1 MTIEID
7 LELLKTTN
15 LSPNE
20 FIGLYLVFRKGYTYL
35 DELNLNIN
43 WKKLLT
49 KEYVE
54 LTEENLVLSEKSSDY
69 SVTNKFKSLF
79 SNNFDLMFSELISV
93 YPNKVST
100 STGVR
105 VLHAVD
111 PKAKSNL
118 KAKNRYKRIVSNR
131 LHVHNRIMKL
141 LKVQLKIQEDNLAYL
156 QNLETW
162 INNHTWEKY
171 ENLKENEGKTTKRI
185 TRSL

>member
-1 MTIEID
+1 MNIEID

-15 LSPNE
+15 LTPNE
-20 FIGLYLVFRKGYTYL
+20 FIGLYLTLRKGYSYL
-35 DELNLNIN
+35 DELTLDIDWKNLEE
-43 WKKLLT
+43 
-49 KEYVE
+49 KEYVQTA
-54 LTEENLVLSEKSSDY
+54 LGTKI
-69 SVTNKFKSLF
+69 VTDKFKKLF
-79 SNNFDLMFSELISV
+79 SNNFDILFEELISV
-93 YPNKVST
+93 YPSKVET

-105 VLHAVD
+105 VLHAID

-118 KAKNRYKRIVSNR
+118 KARNKYKKTVGNK

-171 ENLKENEGKTTKRI
+171 ENINENDTGKTAKRI

>member
-15 LSPNE
+15 LTPDE
-20 FIGLYLVFRKGYTYL
+20 FIGLYLTLRKGYSYL
-35 DELNLNIN
+35 DELTLNID
-43 WKKLLT
+43 WKNLEN
-49 KEYVE
+49 KEYITIE
-54 LTEENLVLSEKSSDY
+54 TLGTHT
-69 SVTNKFKSLF
+69 VTDKFRQLF
-79 SNNFDLMFSELISV
+79 SNNFDAMFEELISV
-93 YPNKVST
+93 YPSKVS
-100 STGVR
+100 SSNGVR

-118 KAKNRYKRIVSNR
+118 KARNRYKKVVGNK
-131 LHVHNRIMKL
+131 LHVHNKIMKL
-141 LKVQLKIQEDNLAYL
+141 LKVQLNIQQDNLAYL

-171 ENLKENEGKTTKRI
+171 ENLDDNDTRETATRI

>member
-15 LSPNE
+15 LSPDE

-35 DELNLNIN
+35 EELNLNIDWTN
-43 WKKLLT
+43 LERKGYVKNKL
-49 KEYVE
+49 
-54 LTEENLVLSEKSSDY
+54 
-69 SVTNKFKSLF
+69 VTDKFKSLF

>member
-20 FIGLYLVFRKGYTYL
+20 FIGLYLVLRKGYAYL
-35 DELNLNIN
+35 DELNLNVN
-43 WKKLLT
+43 WKELETKGYIKDKLIT
-49 KEYVE
+49 
-54 LTEENLVLSEKSSDY
+54 D
-69 SVTNKFKSLF
+69 KFKSLF

-141 LKVQLKIQEDNLAYL
+141 LKVQLKITQ
-156 QNLETW
+156 
-162 INNHTWEKY
+162 K
-171 ENLKENEGKTTKRI
+171 LKLHLKKLLNQK
-185 TRSL
+185 SY

>member
-35 DELNLNIN
+35 EELNLNIDWTN
-43 WKKLLT
+43 LERKGYVKNKL
-49 KEYVE
+49 
-54 LTEENLVLSEKSSDY
+54 
-69 SVTNKFKSLF
+69 VTDKFKSLF

-171 ENLKENEGKTTKRI
+171 ENLDENDTRKTTTRI

>member
-1 MTIEID
+1 MTIDID
-7 LELLKTTN
+7 LELLKTTS
-15 LSPNE
+15 LSPDE
-20 FIGLYLVFRKGYTYL
+20 YVALYLVFRKGYTYL
-35 DELNLNIN
+35 EELNLNIDWTN
-43 WKKLLT
+43 LERKG
-49 KEYVE
+49 YVKNE
-54 LTEENLVLSEKSSDY
+54 L
-69 SVTNKFKSLF
+69 VTDKFKSLF

-111 PKAKSNL
+111 PKAKANL

>member
-35 DELNLNIN
+35 EELNLNIDWTN
-43 WKKLLT
+43 LERKGYVKNKL
-49 KEYVE
+49 
-54 LTEENLVLSEKSSDY
+54 
-69 SVTNKFKSLF
+69 VTDKFKSLF

>member
-15 LSPNE
+15 LSADE
-20 FIGLYLVFRKGYTYL
+20 YIGLYLVFRKGYTYI
-35 DELNLNIN
+35 DELNLNIDWN
-43 WKKLLT
+43 NLET
-49 KEYVE
+49 KGYI
-54 LTEENLVLSEKSSDY
+54 KD
-69 SVTNKFKSLF
+69 SVVTDKFKQLF
-79 SNNFDLMFSELISV
+79 YNNFDAMFDELMSI
-93 YPNKVST
+93 YPSKVES
-100 STGVR
+100 SNGVR

-118 KAKNRYKRIVSNR
+118 KARNRYKKVVGNK
-131 LHVHNRIMKL
+131 LHVHNRIIKL
-141 LKVQLKIQEDNLAYL
+141 LKVQLNVQQDNLAYL

-171 ENLKENEGKTTKRI
+171 ENIKENDRTNTKRI

>member
-15 LSPNE
+15 LSADE
-20 FIGLYLVFRKGYTYL
+20 YIGLYLVFRKGYTYL
-35 DELNLNIN
+35 DKLNLNIDWN
-43 WKKLLT
+43 NLET
-49 KEYVE
+49 KGYI
-54 LTEENLVLSEKSSDY
+54 KD
-69 SVTNKFKSLF
+69 SVVTDKFKQLF
-79 SNNFDLMFSELISV
+79 YNNFDAMFDELMSI
-93 YPNKVST
+93 YPSKVES
-100 STGVR
+100 SNGVR

-118 KAKNRYKRIVSNR
+118 KARNRYKKVVGNK
-131 LHVHNRIMKL
+131 LHVHNRIIKL
-141 LKVQLKIQEDNLAYL
+141 LKVQLNVQQDNLAYL

-171 ENLKENEGKTTKRI
+171 ENIKENDRTNTKRI

>member
-35 DELNLNIN
+35 EELNLNIDWTN
-43 WKKLLT
+43 LERKG
-49 KEYVE
+49 YVKNE
-54 LTEENLVLSEKSSDY
+54 L
-69 SVTNKFKSLF
+69 VTDKFKSLF

-111 PKAKSNL
+111 PKAKANL

>member
-15 LSPNE
+15 LSPDE

-35 DELNLNIN
+35 DELNLNIDWTN
-43 WKKLLT
+43 LERKG
-49 KEYVE
+49 YVKNE
-54 LTEENLVLSEKSSDY
+54 LETD
-69 SVTNKFKSLF
+69 KFKSLF

-171 ENLKENEGKTTKRI
+171 ENLEENDTREITTRI